1 MNHSATLKAML
12 CLGAAAAAMALA
24 PAQAMTLA
32 PAPLPLAAIATG
44 VETVGYSSS
53 YSQPSYPKSYS
64 YHRPRY
70 RYHAPRPVYHAPP
83 VYHPPSY

>member
-1 MNHSATLKAML
+1 MNSAVILKSML
-12 CLGAAAAAMALA
+12 CLGLVSASMALA

-32 PAPLPLAAIATG
+32 PAPLPVAAISTG
-44 VETVGYSSS
+44 IEPVGCYNC
-53 YSQPSYPKSYS
+53 YAQPSYHKSYS